1 MKFNKNSNKLFFSSR
16 WKKGAVKIA
25 DLKDMCVLKDF
36 PNNQYNVKFAFCGD
50 FSLNDEYLS
59 IGNDEGNVLLYKTN
73 Y

>member
-1 MKFNKNSNKLFFSSR
+1 
-16 WKKGAVKIA
+16 
-25 DLKDMCVLKDF
+25 MCVLKDF

-50 FSLNDEYLS
+50 FSLNDEYIG